1 MSDYVT
7 EKDLHNWDTMRQS
20 GKAYNKSEA
29 KAKLKERA
37 LKVTTPKQE
46 KKEAKIKA
54 ELQQP
59 ATALP
64 IRRTAKDYAVVET
77 ATAVQIALSI
87 LTTHYRYNLSNKETA
102 QDRTHYRAGWHTFCR
117 LIQHL
122 KPGYNIQEVHNC
134 INVTNAP
141 RFEIFESMFL
151 NVLELRP
158 HPDDELRQLILS
170 FSY

>member
-1 MSDYVT
+1 MSEFVT
-7 EKDLHNWDTMRQS
+7 DKDIRAWDALRQS

-37 LKVTTPKQE
+37 PKAVTAQQ
-46 KKEAKIKA
+46 KKKDAKIAK
-54 ELQQP
+54 ELKQP

-64 IRRTAKDYAVVET
+64 IRRTAKDYGIVET

-87 LTTHYRYNLSNKETA
+87 LTTHYRYDLSNKTTA
-102 QDRTHYRAGWHTFCR
+102 QDRMNYRAGWHTFCR

-122 KPGYNIQEVHNC
+122 KPGYNMQEVHNC
-134 INVTNAP
+134 INVANAP

-158 HPDDELRQLILS
+158 HPDDELRQLIVT
-170 FSY
+170 FS

>member
-1 MSDYVT
+1 VT
-7 EKDLHNWDTMRQS
+7 
-20 GKAYNKSEA
+20 A
-29 KAKLKERA
+29 KQ
-37 LKVTTPKQE
+37 T
-46 KKEAKIKA
+46 KKEAKIAK

-64 IRRTAKDYAVVET
+64 IRRTAKDYGVVET

-122 KPGYNIQEVHNC
+122 KPGYNVQEVHNC
-134 INVTNAP
+134 INVSNAP
-141 RFEIFESMFL
+141 RLEIFESMFL

-170 FSY
+170 FS